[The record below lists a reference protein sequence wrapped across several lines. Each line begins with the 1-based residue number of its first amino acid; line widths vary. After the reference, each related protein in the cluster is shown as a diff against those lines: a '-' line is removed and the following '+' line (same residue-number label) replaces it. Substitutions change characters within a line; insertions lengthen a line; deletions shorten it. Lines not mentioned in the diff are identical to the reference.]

1 MFSSWAKRKPC
12 VASHSEFWENAFWG
26 LFCGK
31 FCSRLLNF
39 KALKA
44 LKFRHFAKQ
53 KRGLGFVLLQNK
65 NPNGFSRCAAKQ
77 IPSVA
82 KAKIRLLLLKFKHGV
97 DNVCYTKCHD
107 SPQHPAQAIVIK
119 GHSLLYKLHKASG
132 QNLFAVYGGDRA

>member
-1 MFSSWAKRKPC
+1 MLSSRAKRKPC
-12 VASHSEFWENAFWG
+12 EASHSGFWEI
-26 LFCGK
+26 LFGVCFVAR
-31 FCSRLLNF
+31 FCSRHLNF

-44 LKFRHFAKQ
+44 LKFRRFAKQ
-53 KRGLGFVLLQNK
+53 KRELGFVYLK
-65 NPNGFSRCAAKQ
+65 RNPNGFSLCRQTNSERGKGENS
-77 IPSVA
+77 P
-82 KAKIRLLLLKFKHGV
+82 LLLKFKHGV

>member
-1 MFSSWAKRKPC
+1 MSKKEYKWVFARQAIANFGKMLFGVC
-12 VASHSEFWENAFWG
+12 FVA
-26 LFCGK
+26 
-31 FCSRLLNF
+31 LNF

-65 NPNGFSRCAAKQ
+65 NPNGFSCCADKQ

-107 SPQHPAQAIVIK
+107 SPQHPA
-119 GHSLLYKLHKASG
+119 
-132 QNLFAVYGGDRA
+132 